1 MIWSYCAPS
10 QLRVDA
16 VSRSGL
22 LMSLLLN
29 PFRYAFKHI
38 CIGGKAVSMA
48 STQELESKR
57 LDSIDRMLNY
67 DFCPWANRWVYWM
80 KHPLVGMTV
89 VAMAAGICGMFVVPQ
104 AWLLCAG
111 LILVGGLG
119 LAWPAITIRAVRA
132 EVHFE
137 KAWCEE
143 QSTIDV
149 KVVIRN
155 RIPFPVWG
163 VSLNEGGENPVTL
176 ASFTRVSGWREVE
189 FHWQFTPQQRGVYP
203 RAQMMFETGFPFG
216 VWVSRKPV
224 VVHGELIVLP
234 RPVDLDCLPD
244 LRTNFAFDEILSDH
258 RTGDSGDVTGTRPYR
273 LGDSLRRVHWAMTAR
288 VGQMICTER
297 QATIQSTRN
306 CYLDVSSHNHTGRG
320 DGSTLECSLRI
331 FAGICQEMLRNG
343 MGVRAIIG
351 ADCLVL
357 TPGSASLRNLLMKL
371 ARLPER
377 GLDNQNCPAFNGQCD
392 IAVITDRSPHV
403 ASTVQ
408 VLLVADGFSTT
419 PTGRIEDH
427 SETRSETSSTTLV
440 LTGPSSIQ
448 DNLSQRW
455 RRVCHAAS

>member
-1 MIWSYCAPS
+1 
-10 QLRVDA
+10 
-16 VSRSGL
+16 
-22 LMSLLLN
+22 
-29 PFRYAFKHI
+29 
-38 CIGGKAVSMA
+38 MA
-48 STQELESKR
+48 STQKLESTR
-57 LDSIDRMLNY
+57 MDSIDLMLNY

-89 VAMAAGICGMFVVPQ
+89 VAMAAGLCGMFVVPQ

-119 LAWPAITIRAVRA
+119 LAWPAITMRAVRA
-132 EVHFE
+132 EVHFD

-143 QSTIDV
+143 QSTIEV
-149 KVVIRN
+149 RVVVRN
-155 RIPFPVWG
+155 RMPFPVWG
-163 VSLNEGGENPVTL
+163 VSLNEGGESPVTL
-176 ASFTRVSGWREVE
+176 ASFSRVSGWREVE
-189 FHWQFTPQQRGVYP
+189 FHWQYTPRQRGVYP
-203 RAQMMFETGFPFG
+203 RTQMMFETGFPFG

-273 LGDSLRRVHWAMTAR
+273 QGDPLRRVHWAMTAR

-297 QATIQSTRN
+297 QATIQATRT
-306 CYLDVSSHNHTGRG
+306 CFLDISSKHHAGCG
-320 DGSTLECSLRI
+320 DDSTLECNLRI

-351 ADCLVL
+351 SDCLVL
-357 TPGSASLRNLLMKL
+357 TPGSAGLRNLLTKL
-371 ARLPER
+371 ARLPEE
-377 GLDNQNCPAFNGQCD
+377 GLVDESCPAVPGGAD
-392 IAVITDRSPHV
+392 VAVVTDRSPCV
-403 ASTVQ
+403 SSTVK
-408 VLLVADGFSTT
+408 VLLLADQFSSD
-419 PTGRIEDH
+419 PAGSINVH
-427 SETRSETSSTTLV
+427 SETHPGFSSTTLV
-440 LTGPSSIQ
+440 LTGLSSAQ